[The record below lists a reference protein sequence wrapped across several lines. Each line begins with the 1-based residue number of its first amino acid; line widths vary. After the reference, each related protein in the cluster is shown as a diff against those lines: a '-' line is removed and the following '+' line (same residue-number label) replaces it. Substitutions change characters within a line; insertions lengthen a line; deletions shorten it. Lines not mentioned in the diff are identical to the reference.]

1 MQSFRVAP
9 RDEPHGRV
17 FQLADRPVR
26 PVDPNQLAL
35 VRVVRAFG
43 QRVVVG
49 VADRAGRRQHPVFL
63 HARGIHQA
71 YILRAVVRM
80 VHAPLRPTVGAR
92 PRDGLFRRLQR
103 QLPGAHRGGDGP
115 ADNSSGVCVGD
126 ERRVR
131 ERAVR
136 QPHVGDVGDVQPVRR
151 AGGELAPRQA
161 EPAARPPGG
170 DGGDRP
176 AAAPNA
182 PQTEF
187 AHDAGDLVS
196 AGLQGIPALVEQLTP
211 HLAVPVHAHELV
223 PVDRRDVTRQCLA
236 ARRHAAERPRL
247 EGAVAAGGQ
256 ETAVR
261 PGRTAPGRSA
271 RPRNGRGTRRC
282 TRPSTPCRVE
292 PGREKGRRRRQY
304 LIRLAQFRDLRPEPL
319 QLGRRL
325 RIARGLRRDRP
336 IGPVAPAAQ
345 GLRGHAQALRDR
357 GQGLRLRRMVRA

>member
-1 MQSFRVAP
+1 MSATCSRF
-9 RDEPHGRV
+9 
-17 FQLADRPVR
+17 
-26 PVDPNQLAL
+26 
-35 VRVVRAFG
+35 
-43 QRVVVG
+43 
-49 VADRAGRRQHPVFL
+49 
-63 HARGIHQA
+63 
-71 YILRAVVRM
+71 
-80 VHAPLRPTVGAR
+80 GAR
-92 PRDGLFRRLQR
+92 AANF
-103 QLPGAHRGGDGP
+103 
-115 ADNSSGVCVGD
+115 
-126 ERRVR
+126 
-131 ERAVR
+131 
-136 QPHVGDVGDVQPVRR
+136 
-151 AGGELAPRQA
+151 APRQV

-261 PGRTAPGRSA
+261 PGRQHPADRPD
-271 RPRNGRGTRRC
+271 PRNGRGTRRC

-292 PGREKGRRRRQY
+292 PGREKSRRRRQY

-336 IGPVAPAAQ
+336 IGPVAPTAQ
-345 GLRGHAQALRDR
+345 GLRGYAQALRDR